1 MLNYTFPPLCV
12 AFSLDNIKAS
22 KSSRTWT
29 QSNLIFGNEDAL
41 KGKRMLI
48 LHNII
53 IAKIVLYYKNIVN
66 SIQLH

>member
-1 MLNYTFPPLCV
+1 MLNYYVYSTCV

-41 KGKRMLI
+41 KGKRMLF
-48 LHNII
+48 LGNII
-53 IAKIVLYYKNIVN
+53 IAEILLYY
-66 SIQLH
+66 